1 MSGIELYRPAD
12 GFAHGTRARYVGG
25 KCRCE
30 DCRAAN
36 RNYAKEREGR
46 PFNGL
51 VDAAPAV
58 AHLEALSAQGL
69 GLRAVSAASDVSRS
83 VLVKMRAGIKPRVR
97 ADTVRRI
104 LAVDAGAIADHGLVP
119 AKATRAALR
128 ELRRH
133 GLTKQEI
140 AARLG
145 STAKTPAL
153 QLTKRHVTARNALK
167 VKRLLDEVR
176 AEVEA
181 EKRIGEICTD
191 CGDSHALERR
201 LEWLRAQKE
210 ISREVIIEQRPCWY
224 ADGNESV
231 LSRDLKRI
239 ARGDA

>member
-1 MSGIELYRPAD
+1 VSIELYRAVDAFP
-12 GFAHGTRARYVGG
+12 HGTRARYVGA
-25 KCRCE
+25 KCRCD

-36 RNYAKEREGR
+36 RNYAKERAGL

-51 VDAAPAV
+51 VDAAPARQ
-58 AHLEALSAQGL
+58 HLEALSNQGV
-69 GLRAVSAASDVSRS
+69 GLRSVAAASDVART
-83 VLVKMRAGIKPRVR
+83 VLTDIRTGAKLRVR
-97 ADTVRRI
+97 ADTARRV
-104 LAVDAGAIADHGLVP
+104 LAVDSGAISDHGLVP
-119 AKATRAALR
+119 AKETRAALR

-153 QLTKRHVTARNALK
+153 QLTKRHVTALNALK
-167 VKRLLDEVR
+167 VRRLLDEVR

-191 CGDSHALERR
+191 CGDTHALKRR
-201 LEWLRAQKE
+201 IEWLRSLKE
-210 ISREVIIEQRPCWY
+210 IDRTVIIEQRPCWY

-239 ARGDA
+239 AKGDA